1 MEVEPNAQI
10 QPGDQAT
17 DQPADQSAD
26 QPGDQPT
33 TQPGDQPATQ
43 PATQPTTQA
52 TTQPTDQPA
61 TQPTDQPTTQPTTRQ
76 PATRQA
82 WTLQGHVIDPANEY
96 TYLGLVIDSTLDRK
110 IMINRRAQT
119 AKRMMW
125 LLKPLLVNQYIP
137 APIRVDIIKTKLLPV
152 CLYGAEI
159 WGGVADDNEMQHVL
173 TNALELVIFGKV
185 TNNTCPELLSLELDL
200 CLLYPLSLSKRMK
213 MLTCGDKMSLVFRDL
228 LSTKDTFST
237 AK

>member
-1 MEVEPNAQI
+1 
-10 QPGDQAT
+10 
-17 DQPADQSAD
+17 
-26 QPGDQPT
+26 
-33 TQPGDQPATQ
+33 
-43 PATQPTTQA
+43 
-52 TTQPTDQPA
+52 
-61 TQPTDQPTTQPTTRQ
+61 
-76 PATRQA
+76 
-82 WTLQGHVIDPANEY
+82 
-96 TYLGLVIDSTLDRK
+96 
-110 IMINRRAQT
+110 MINRRAQT

-213 MLTCGDKMSLVFRDL
+213 ILTCGDKMSLVFRDL